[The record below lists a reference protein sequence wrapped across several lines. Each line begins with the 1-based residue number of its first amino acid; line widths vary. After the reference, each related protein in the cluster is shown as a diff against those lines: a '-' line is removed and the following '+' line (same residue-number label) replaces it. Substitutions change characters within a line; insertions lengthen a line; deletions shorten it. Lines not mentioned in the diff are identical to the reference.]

1 MKRFV
6 LGFYSMKAIY
16 SHSISWKVLERY
28 ALHWSQTSNENCTVH
43 YPTQFG
49 SPGPVIH
56 IQHNFYPLNWK
67 TIGQSWTYN
76 IFFNLKISC
85 QKKQFAN
92 ISSSW
97 PETRD
102 LCYTSFYKYLKELF
116 MFLKTSIPS
125 CLKSTQQFTNCVLLN
140 SQRSNLAKKIILLYW
155 SWLEVLQILKFI
167 PFILFLCKLRGFIWI
182 SVNFIVWRILQVI
195 WLWNLN
201 YLLCVLYK
209 VQTFF
214 HLFKKHWKYA

>member
-102 LCYTSFYKYLKELF
+102 LSYCIFSEKPVIAVF
-116 MFLKTSIPS
+116 
-125 CLKSTQQFTNCVLLN
+125 STRFSVHNLIQQEEEF
-140 SQRSNLAKKIILLYW
+140 
-155 SWLEVLQILKFI
+155 
-167 PFILFLCKLRGFIWI
+167 
-182 SVNFIVWRILQVI
+182 
-195 WLWNLN
+195 
-201 YLLCVLYK
+201 
-209 VQTFF
+209 
-214 HLFKKHWKYA
+214 